1 MKFFI
6 AKKKIP
12 ENKSEYFVQEALLPL
27 TLITRQYYAKTSLFS
42 RKMAW
47 PSNMKNQQHLPRT
60 ALFADEEQI
69 AENEISEGNS

>member
-27 TLITRQYYAKTSLFS
+27 TLITRQCYATTSLFS

-47 PSNMKNQQHLPRT
+47 PSDMKNQQHVPRT

>member
-1 MKFFI
+1 M

-27 TLITRQYYAKTSLFS
+27 TLITRQCYAKTSLFT

-47 PSNMKNQQHLPRT
+47 PLYMKNQQHLPRT
-60 ALFADEEQI
+60 ALFAD
-69 AENEISEGNS
+69 